1 MAGFHVAFRVAN
13 FFVATRLT
21 KRHMPNFVA
30 MLFGNRYTSKAISSI
45 LLVAL
50 LLIHSVRLLHSH
62 PNDAFCSKDP
72 RSSSVIKNNPDCSVC
87 TYQLAKDTDAKNCF
101 NYEIYVLFQAIIDQH
116 LVSFYKP
123 SFSSAF
129 ENRGPPP
136 CI

>member
-1 MAGFHVAFRVAN
+1 
-13 FFVATRLT
+13 
-21 KRHMPNFVA
+21 MPNFVA
-30 MLFGNRYTSKAISSI
+30 MLFGNGYTSKAISSI

-62 PNDAFCSKDP
+62 PNDTFCSKDLQ
-72 RSSSVIKNNPDCSVC
+72 SSSVVKNTSDCNVC
-87 TYQLAKDTDAKNCF
+87 SYQLAKDTDEKNYF
-101 NYEIYVLFQAIIDQH
+101 DFETYVLFEDIIDQH

-123 SFSSAF
+123 SLSSAF